1 MEYQHTLPAG
11 TELIGTYRIVRLLGS
26 GGFANTY
33 LAEDRT
39 LHREVAI
46 KEYFPNDFA
55 VRSGRTGVQV
65 KTAAHA
71 KNFQWGLDRF
81 EREARTLAKFR
92 HPNIVRIFQIFDA
105 NDTAYIVLEFVEG
118 ADLEAWLRAL
128 GRRPTQEELDRLTG
142 PLLEALGLVHAESIL
157 HRDVKPQ
164 NIYIR
169 KSTGAPVLLDFGA
182 ARYATGDLT
191 GTTAA
196 IVSRGYSP
204 HEAYARESKLQGPWS
219 DIYGLAATL
228 YRALHGEAPPES
240 AERVLQDTLVPVA
253 RLPLKGYRKD
263 FLKAIDWGLALRPQE
278 RPQTVAEWRARLVVS
293 GAQAT
298 GTTVPAPSEP
308 ASGATSGPPS
318 TPAQTGQT
326 DKRRTSP
333 PSAPR
338 SGTSADTP
346 PSASRRAGPME
357 RPPSEAKVA
366 SEPSAP
372 RPAPQPSRLPL
383 VAALGGLLMIGG
395 GATLAAAYLFDWRSG
410 DAVSETQRREAEE
423 QRHREAAA
431 LKEAEDERRRLAKLK
446 GDEDER
452 RRLAKLREDEDER
465 RRLAKL
471 REDEDEKRR
480 LAKLREDEDEKRRL
494 AKLREDEDERRR
506 LAKLKGDEDERR
518 RLAKL
523 REDEDE
529 RRRLAKLREDED
541 ERRRLA
547 KLREDEDERRRLAK
561 LKEDDDERRR
571 AKLREDEDERRRLA
585 KLREDDDEKRRLAK
599 LKEDEDERRRLTKLK
614 EDEDERRRLAKPKE
628 AEDERRRREAA
639 ARKDR
644 QQQSAPKSTKP
655 VSDQTPPMLG
665 TGF

>member
-118 ADLEAWLRAL
+118 ADLEAWLRGL

-142 PLLEALGLVHAESIL
+142 PLLEALALVHAESIL

-278 RPQTVAEWRARLVVS
+278 RPQTVAEWRARLVS

-298 GTTVPAPSEP
+298 GTTVPVPSEP
-308 ASGATSGPPS
+308 APGATSGSASLPLP
-318 TPAQTGQT
+318 TGP
-326 DKRRTSP
+326 KGR
-333 PSAPR
+333 SA
-338 SGTSADTP
+338 STP
-346 PSASRRAGPME
+346 PSSPGSADSARPTGGAGPTE
-357 RPPSEAKVA
+357 KAASQAKVA
-366 SEPSAP
+366 SEPPNRRLAP
-372 RPAPQPSRLPL
+372 GPSRLPL
-383 VAALGGLLMIGG
+383 LAALGGLLMLGG
-395 GATLAAAYLFDWRSG
+395 GATLAAAYLMDWRSEDPVSAIQRRNAEEQQRREAALREAEERQRK
-410 DAVSETQRREAEE
+410 DAALREFEERQRKDAARRDAEERQRKEAALREFEEQQRKDAARRDAEERQRKEAVLREFEEQQRKDAARRDAEEQQRKDAARRDAEERQRKEAALREFEEQQRKDAARRDAEERQRKEAVLREFEEQQRKDAARREAEE
-423 QRHREAAA
+423 RQRKEAA
-431 LKEAEDERRRLAKLK
+431 
-446 GDEDER
+446 
-452 RRLAKLREDEDER
+452 LREFEEQQRKD
-465 RRLAKL
+465 A
-471 REDEDEKRR
+471 
-480 LAKLREDEDEKRRL
+480 A
-494 AKLREDEDERRR
+494 
-506 LAKLKGDEDERR
+506 
-518 RLAKL
+518 
-523 REDEDE
+523 
-529 RRRLAKLREDED
+529 
-541 ERRRLA
+541 
-547 KLREDEDERRRLAK
+547 
-561 LKEDDDERRR
+561 
-571 AKLREDEDERRRLA
+571 
-585 KLREDDDEKRRLAK
+585 
-599 LKEDEDERRRLTKLK
+599 
-614 EDEDERRRLAKPKE
+614 
-628 AEDERRRREAA
+628 RREAEERQR
-639 ARKDR
+639 RKDTARREAPR
-644 QQQSAPKSTKP
+644 QPAVKSKTP
-655 VSDQTPPMLG
+655 TESSGPGRGPPPMQG
-665 TGF
+665 IGF